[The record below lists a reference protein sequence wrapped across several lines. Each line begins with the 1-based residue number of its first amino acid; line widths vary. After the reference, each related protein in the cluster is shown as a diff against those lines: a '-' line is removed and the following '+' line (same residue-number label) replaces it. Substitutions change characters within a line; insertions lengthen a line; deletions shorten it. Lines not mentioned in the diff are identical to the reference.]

1 MPQYE
6 IKIGD
11 EVFEVDAPDFET
23 AQKDLKRFRQDEHTA
38 ERQKQQGEAPFWAKP
53 FAAAGDVAMRGIDTI
68 SAGTVPA
75 LIDKFT
81 GTDEATMNAE
91 TARRNVGWAGVPLDI
106 ATAARFIPSLVGQ
119 VAKLGGGPAARTVLG
134 GTTAAAEGGLYGGV
148 DAATHGR
155 EVAPGAAIGAAGGV
169 IGQAAGDVINKGVKY
184 YRGIDDTVPRSN
196 IMRVPAGTT
205 PTRVQ
210 RAEIAANQARNRS
223 AGLGTEAEQRALQSE
238 FRDVAAN
245 NMSSFQPGA
254 QQAALR
260 KIYEG
265 DPITRFT
272 RGTANVLENR
282 MVGPGVGAAAF
293 GLSAGSLPAAAAAFG
308 ATQLG
313 AQASRSLSAGGT
325 REAVEDFRRLLA
337 NRAKFQGPMTPIMKR
352 RLGKGATRGLLDLY
366 REEE

>member
-11 EVFEVDAPDFET
+11 EVFEIDAPDFET
-23 AQKDLKRFRQDEHTA
+23 AQKDLRRFRQDEHTA

-91 TARRNVGWAGVPLDI
+91 TARRNMGWAGVPMDI

-119 VAKLGGGPAARTVLG
+119 VGKLGGGPAARTVLQ

-155 EVAPGAAIGAAGGV
+155 DAAPGAAIGAAGGV
-169 IGQAAGDVINKGVKY
+169 IGQAAGDLINKGVKY
-184 YRGIDDTVPRSN
+184 YRGIDDSVPRSN

-210 RAEIAANQARNRS
+210 RAEIATNQARNAS
-223 AGLGTEAEQRALQSE
+223 AGRGTEAEQRALQNE

-265 DPITRFT
+265 DPMTRFT
-272 RGTANVLENR
+272 RGTADVLENR
-282 MVGPGVGAAAF
+282 MVGPGISGAL
-293 GLSAGSLPAAAAAFG
+293 GLATNSIPAALAAFG
-308 ATQLG
+308 ATQAG